1 MDTNQKMQ
9 KTGGMGKS
17 MELMQKP
24 NLVPIAR
31 KLLTRN
37 EYLNQ
42 SKKRAIDLCRSG
54 MVLSAFD
61 TLSADLSEHPDLANH
76 PALSIGAML
85 YRTGAIR
92 TEKAMEEFIRGF
104 N

>member
-1 MDTNQKMQ
+1 MDTNQKS
-9 KTGGMGKS
+9 KS
-17 MELMQKP
+17 KM
-24 NLVPIAR
+24 
-31 KLLTRN
+31 TRN

-61 TLSADLSEHPDLANH
+61 TLSADLKEHPDLANH

-85 YRTGAIR
+85 YRAGAIR
-92 TEKAMEEFIRGF
+92 TEKAMEEFIK
-104 N
+104 

>member
-1 MDTNQKMQ
+1 
-9 KTGGMGKS
+9 
-17 MELMQKP
+17 
-24 NLVPIAR
+24 
-31 KLLTRN
+31 
-37 EYLNQ
+37 
-42 SKKRAIDLCRSG
+42 

-92 TEKAMEEFIRGF
+92 TEKAMEEFIKGF